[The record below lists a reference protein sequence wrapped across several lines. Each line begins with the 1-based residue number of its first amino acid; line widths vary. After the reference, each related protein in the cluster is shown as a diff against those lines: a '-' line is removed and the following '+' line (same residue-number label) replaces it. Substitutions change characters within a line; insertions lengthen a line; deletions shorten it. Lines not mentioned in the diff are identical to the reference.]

1 MNHSTHRLNQALSLA
16 VLMLASVAIGQHS
29 FAQPNIDSAEP
40 RADSTGLWTSGKP
53 AMNSPKN
60 FKTLQ
65 QIRDMGGLDTG
76 LRPLV
81 AGNNGDS
88 LGPAVSPRDL
98 AYGKVRR
105 LKQKL
110 TSGVDRKTIAPQLQS
125 ALAEYF
131 IADMRHR
138 VHELD
143 AIKAKVAETEAKL
156 MERLRAQE
164 AVVDLQLEV
173 MLSEANG
180 LGFPHAPTDVDE
192 FTVPLQDKKSVA
204 HHGKLDANPIV
215 PVEPTDVDK
224 FTAPLQDKKS
234 AAHRG
239 TPNITGPGIPAPNP
253 IVPVESKP

>member
-1 MNHSTHRLNQALSLA
+1 MNHATYGQNQALSLG
-16 VLMLASVAIGQHS
+16 VLILVSFTIGQHS
-29 FAQPNIDSAEP
+29 FAQQNIDSAVP
-40 RADSTGLWTSGKP
+40 QADSNELVRRDNTSVKDP
-53 AMNSPKN
+53 AEI
-60 FKTLQ
+60 KTLQ

-76 LRPLV
+76 LRPRV

-192 FTVPLQDKKSVA
+192 FTVPLQDKKSAAA
-204 HHGKLDANPIV
+204 HRGKLDANPIV
-215 PVEPTDVDK
+215 PVEPTDVDE
-224 FTAPLQDKKS
+224 FTAPL
-234 AAHRG
+234 
-239 TPNITGPGIPAPNP
+239 
-253 IVPVESKP
+253 